1 MWVLADQAL
10 DTFLAPG
17 HGEFIKGFAGPFTLL
32 VIADLLGVP
41 EEDRDKFVRASASTR
56 AAGSAAPARKRWRTA
71 RWNSSTAC
79 SPTTS
84 ATAVGNRARTC

>member
-41 EEDRDKFVRASASTR
+41 EEDRDKFVKGIRQHSGGGVGGT
-56 AAGSAAPARKRWRTA
+56 GEKRWRTA

>member
-1 MWVLADQAL
+1 MWVLADQVL

-17 HGEFIKGFAGPFTLL
+17 HGDFIKGFAGPFTLL

-41 EEDRDKFVRASASTR
+41 EEDRDKFVKGIRDHSGGGVGAPRA
-56 AAGSAAPARKRWRTA
+56 RWRTV
-71 RWNSSTAC
+71 RWSSSTDS

-84 ATAVGNRARTC
+84 GTAAAIPVTTC